1 MNSNV
6 SVILMRIYE
15 ARRDALAGE
24 YDVLHA
30 TALRI
35 PTGLREVEDV
45 IDCFYERR
53 AICLHCA

>member
-45 IDCFYERR
+45 VDGLYK
-53 AICLHCA
+53 